1 MAQARLVETAAL
13 FAAGAGAVILSVVL
27 VFLFVAARGVVRGP
41 R

>member
-1 MAQARLVETAAL
+1 MPQAFMETAAW

-27 VFLFVAARGVVRGP
+27 VSLFFAARGVARGP